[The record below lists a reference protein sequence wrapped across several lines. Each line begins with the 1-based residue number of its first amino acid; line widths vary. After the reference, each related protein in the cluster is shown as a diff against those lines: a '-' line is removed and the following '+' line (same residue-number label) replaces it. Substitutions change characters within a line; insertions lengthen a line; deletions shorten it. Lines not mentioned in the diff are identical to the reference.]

1 MLNTRRKS
9 IAMLYLT
16 PAGMADFVAT
26 DVAILRSSFEVRPVL
41 YGGKLHGIPD
51 VLRVLQAVARTNANV
66 SWFGYDQAYLAVI
79 FSRLLGKPSIVVL
92 GGFDVSSEEWPG
104 KRIPE
109 KNERR
114 LKSVLRGATVLLP
127 ISETISNLAR
137 RFTDRTDLKVV
148 PLGFDPGEFA
158 PKGQKDGSVLT
169 IAYVRRDY
177 LERKG
182 LLPYVRAARLLPEL
196 RFYLVGKPL
205 DNSIVDLQREASS
218 NLVFTGWLSDGALK
232 EKLQRAAVYVQ
243 ASTHEGF
250 GSALAQAMLCEC
262 VPVVTDRGAIP
273 EVVGDTGVYV
283 ESGDPKS
290 IAKGVRKA
298 LENPEMGKR
307 ARARVVKL
315 FSLESR
321 RFALLETIRGLTK

>member
-1 MLNTRRKS
+1 
-9 IAMLYLT
+9 MLYLT

-51 VLRVLQAVARTNANV
+51 VLRVVQAVARTNANV

-92 GGFDVSSEEWPG
+92 GGLDVSSEEWPG

-114 LKSVLRGATVLLP
+114 LKSVLRGETVLLP
-127 ISETISNLAR
+127 ISETISNVAR

-262 VPVVTDRGAIP
+262 VPVVTSRGAIP
-273 EVVGDTGVYV
+273 EGVGDTGVYV
-283 ESGDPKS
+283 EPGDPQS
-290 IAKGVRKA
+290 IAAGIRKA
-298 LENPEMGKR
+298 VENPILGKR
-307 ARARVVKL
+307 ARERIVNH
-315 FSLESR
+315 FNLESR
-321 RFALLETIRGLTK
+321 RRTRLETVGGLTN